1 MTGEPGKSSESLFS
15 ALCCPTQDTRKDQIS
30 AIKIDQ
36 DELYPVAS
44 SGPSHKAA
52 SSEENKD
59 KESLRSKLEEIK
71 AIAAKA
77 ENPNTL
83 PTIINILQ
91 EVEKSLDSSHSINFS
106 EINAKLDHVFNM
118 VIVSNNIK
126 DLLENINN
134 SAPST
139 PGEVRQGEKITQDQ
153 MDRIIDMSMKL
164 YDIFANND
172 ALFQEIAKIFVTD
185 EVTDEGLKD
194 INKQKQDLR
203 EVAKKLVEAA
213 EKTTKNNKIKEHLTE
228 TLAFITEVANSDNS
242 TFIGAVHAAIHS
254 AVNQRQI
261 IELRQEAEV
270 LRRNQEELEAKQAK
284 QDARQAEL
292 EAKQEKLEK
301 RIEEMTKLAEQQPA
315 TSTAEPESS
324 AAFSRGSGG
333 R

>member
-1 MTGEPGKSSESLFS
+1 M
-15 ALCCPTQDTRKDQIS
+15 
-30 AIKIDQ
+30 
-36 DELYPVAS
+36 
-44 SGPSHKAA
+44 
-52 SSEENKD
+52 
-59 KESLRSKLEEIK
+59 
-71 AIAAKA
+71 
-77 ENPNTL
+77 
-83 PTIINILQ
+83 Q

-118 VIVSNNIK
+118 VILSNNIK

-139 PGEVRQGEKITQDQ
+139 PGEVRQGEKIIQKQ
-153 MDRIIDMSMKL
+153 MDQIIDMSMKL

-172 ALFQEIAKIFVTD
+172 ALFKDIAKIFVND
-185 EVTDEGLKD
+185 KESKD
-194 INKQKQDLR
+194 INKQKQELR
-203 EVAKKLVEAA
+203 IVAEKLEAA
-213 EKTTKNNKIKEHLTE
+213 EKTTKNNKIKQHLTE
-228 TLAFITEVANSDNS
+228 TSDFIKEVANFGDS
-242 TFIGAVHAAIHS
+242 TFTGAVHAAIHS

-270 LRRNQEELEAKQAK
+270 LRRNQAELEAKQAK

-315 TSTAEPESS
+315 TSTAEPKSS